1 MVLWLFLLP
10 LWGSPYRAPLSGPPL
25 GELHAPLQVS
35 GRSERPAALGTAR
48 LPGLAGLLGWASA
61 VWA

>member
-1 MVLWLFLLP
+1 MAL
-10 LWGSPYRAPLSGPPL
+10 SRAPLGVPLQGPPIGPP

-61 VWA
+61 GWA